1 MSAIFRSRQWRQRK
15 SWLGTDSWLPVK
27 GNELQSLAETNDVKE
42 KLDCVLSSDRWGRHD
57 ETELTSGNGGS
68 ISLRL
73 MSTIN
78 NVREE
83 NNPPNFF
90 ISSPFW
96 RIANCLHSLCNLRH
110 NMNSVAAWLKRLS
123 QWLQFISPHRK
134 SWSICHE
141 SGPGTQSSFSL
152 TSLYCTINSLRLTR
166 GIALII

>member
-1 MSAIFRSRQWRQRK
+1 MFQPERSFAN
-15 SWLGTDSWLPVK
+15 VI
-27 GNELQSLAETNDVKE
+27 TNDVKE
-42 KLDCVLSSDRWGRHD
+42 KLDRALSSGWWGRHD
-57 ETELTSGNGGS
+57 ENEVTFGKGGS
-68 ISLRL
+68 TWMKL

-83 NNPPNFF
+83 NIPAILF

-110 NMNSVAAWLKRLS
+110 NMNSVAAWLKCLS
-123 QWLQFISPHRK
+123 QWLQFISPYRK

-152 TSLYCTINSLRLTR
+152 TSLVSTDWMVGRWLV
-166 GIALII
+166 A